1 MFQVTASSLFITGA
15 FMSCRFS
22 DVQWIVNSKAR
33 KEEISQLKTPHLFD
47 FVRFQGGFS
56 KDDGDVPF
64 SAERLAQFVP
74 N

>member
-1 MFQVTASSLFITGA
+1 MFQVTASSLLITGA

-22 DVQWIVNSKAR
+22 DVQWIVNSKGR
-33 KEEISQLKTPHLFD
+33 IEEISQLKKPHLFD

-56 KDDGDVPF
+56 QNNVDVPF